1 MFSHAKKA
9 LEKKGKYS
17 ELGIVMRLR
26 SVRNINR
33 SMHVVNEYLR
43 RRNPKINDAQ
53 NEKSS
58 EKKKR
63 KKLS

>member
-1 MFSHAKKA
+1 
-9 LEKKGKYS
+9 
-17 ELGIVMRLR
+17 
-26 SVRNINR
+26 
-33 SMHVVNEYLR
+33 MHVVNEYLR